1 MGTTYAVTPHFFQNL
16 QLPFNGTCVDC
27 RSQTAQVMM
36 HTHTINFCLP
46 AIQRESFPGIKT
58 KCANT
63 QLNQASQQY
72 QSEVEAKAKEA
83 EALYK
88 EYQKASASL
97 SAAQKT
103 QREEAIV
110 AKEKEAAELRKKY
123 FGPEGEMA
131 KKQEALIA
139 PIQDKIYEAE
149 KQISE
154 QKGYAAVVDRGSA
167 QSIIFASPSIDISN
181 EVLSR
186 LGYSN

>member
-1 MGTTYAVTPHFFQNL
+1 MEYILKN
-16 QLPFNGTCVDC
+16 
-27 RSQTAQVMM
+27 
-36 HTHTINFCLP
+36 IP
-46 AIQRESFPGIKT
+46 AYEQ
-58 KCANT
+58 ANT

-72 QSEVEAKAKEA
+72 QSEVEAK
-83 EALYK
+83 
-88 EYQKASASL
+88 QKKRKHFIKNIRKPRL
-97 SAAQKT
+97 PCRPHRKRK
-103 QREEAIV
+103 REEAIV

-131 KKQEALIA
+131 KKQEALIT
-139 PIQDKIYEAE
+139 PIQDKIYEAV